1 MARSVFALS
10 LVVAFL
16 VVAPI
21 SAIQVEIL
29 RSVGGL
35 PPHLV
40 GTFESPVNF
49 LQAASGAYYIFDRRG
64 QAVFTV
70 DSARTR
76 AQKIIEI
83 GGEEG
88 RIIQPSGFD
97 VSRDG
102 RIVVADVPRLQQ
114 RIQTF
119 DPQGTRVTGFFLP
132 GQPAARVTIDN
143 LMLNGAGSIHPG
155 ACTVIDPTRAAGVGG
170 ASLPSGSSSSPNVAD
185 FATTGVTCTV
195 IAGRSAA
202 RAE

>member
-64 QAVFTV
+64 QAVFSHSQERPATG
-70 DSARTR
+70 SKAGCR
-76 AQKIIEI
+76 A
-83 GGEEG
+83 
-88 RIIQPSGFD
+88 PSGA
-97 VSRDG
+97 RG
-102 RIVVADVPRLQQ
+102 PAGKPR
-114 RIQTF
+114 REE
-119 DPQGTRVTGFFLP
+119 
-132 GQPAARVTIDN
+132 AAR
-143 LMLNGAGSIHPG
+143 
-155 ACTVIDPTRAAGVGG
+155 GG
-170 ASLPSGSSSSPNVAD
+170 ATAGAAP
-185 FATTGVTCTV
+185 AT
-195 IAGRSAA
+195 A
-202 RAE
+202 R